1 MLYCRAQSTKAY
13 PPPPPRYKL
22 PSKRTEMNMIYYD
35 VFWSAKRIS
44 VSSAIA
50 CFEVLFLF
58 QL

>member
-1 MLYCRAQSTKAY
+1 MLFFRAQSTKAY
-13 PPPPPRYKL
+13 PPPRYKL